1 MSNNNLNAFL
11 EKLQSMSPTNAS
23 KKVFEKKRTATKI
36 YCSTPAAFGKYQLLP
51 INSTISGFP
60 YVTLA
65 NTREIALPRKN
76 VNAAGEMSN
85 YTAWI
90 KLLPLNAYTIKDPET
105 GREVSSLTAAD
116 EKLLKEAYQVWEE
129 LWKETDARNNAMDK
143 VIGKLI
149 RRKNY
154 TIFAAHATNFWSV
167 GDMRNPAKSNFTGL
181 FVVTAKGFLDIV
193 SSSIQDQVLNGAEGD
208 WLDRIY
214 NREKANRS
222 GMMMFSINKQD
233 APGFNISV
241 THNPN
246 AGSYLSDVTISD
258 EDMDMY
264 QNPVEVFL
272 GWQASNQDQDKPS
285 SERRLFNAA
294 LIREAIDFMI
304 TQLAKIRM
312 AKESGTSIQEAI
324 EATNALALSDQPATD
339 TQGRATND
347 PILAEMAEK
356 AQANPGGYGNANVGG
371 SMETIVEKNDN
382 PFATPPVSH
391 IDPISGAPA
400 AQPFSKPA
408 FAGGFGGGNEDNGL
422 PF

>member
-1 MSNNNLNAFL
+1 MSNYNSVDAFL
-11 EKLQSMSPTNAS
+11 EKLQNMSPTNAS
-23 KKVFEKKRTATKI
+23 KKTFEKKRTATKI
-36 YCSTPAAFGKYQLLP
+36 YCSTPTAFGKYQLLP

-76 VNAAGEMSN
+76 VNAAGEMSS

-90 KLLPLNAYTIKDPET
+90 KLLPMSAYTYKDPET

-129 LWKETDARNNAMDK
+129 LWKETDGRNNAMDK

-154 TIFAAHATNFWSV
+154 TVFAAHALNFWSV
-167 GDMRNPAKSNFTGL
+167 GDMRNPAKSNFTAL

-193 SSSIQDQVLNGAEGD
+193 NSNIQDQVLNGASGD
-208 WLDRIY
+208 WLERIY
-214 NREKANRS
+214 NREQSNRS

-241 THNPN
+241 NHNPN
-246 AGSYLSDVTISD
+246 VADYLKDVTISD
-258 EDMDMY
+258 EDMEMY

-272 GWQASNQDQDKPS
+272 GWQASNQDQDKPAC
-285 SERRLFNAA
+285 ERRLFNPA

-304 TQLAKIRM
+304 TQLAKIR
-312 AKESGTSIQEAI
+312 ARANGTTIQEAI
-324 EATNALALSDQPATD
+324 EATNALALSGQIATD
-339 TQGRATND
+339 SQGNVTND

-356 AQANPGGYGNANVGG
+356 AQQSGVNA
-371 SMETIVEKNDN
+371 EKIVENNNN
-382 PFATPPVSH
+382 PFSTPPVSH
-391 IDPISGAPA
+391 IDPMTGTPVNNS
-400 AQPFSKPA
+400 PFNKPS
-408 FAGGFGGGNEDNGL
+408 FGGGFGGGANDL

>member
-1 MSNNNLNAFL
+1 MNNYSVDAFL

-23 KKVFEKKRTATKI
+23 KKTFEKKRTATKV
-36 YCSTPAAFGKYQLLP
+36 YCSTPTAFGKYQLLP

-76 VNAAGEMSN
+76 VNAAGEMTS

-90 KLLPLNAYTIKDPET
+90 KLLPMSAYTIKDPET

-129 LWKETDARNNAMDK
+129 LWKETDGRNNAMDK

-154 TIFAAHATNFWSV
+154 TVFAAHALNFWSV
-167 GDMRNPAKSNFTGL
+167 GDMRNPAKSNFTAL
-181 FVVTAKGFLDIV
+181 FVVTSKGFLDIV
-193 SSSIQDQVLNGAEGD
+193 NSNIQDQVLNGASGD
-208 WLDRIY
+208 WLERIY

-241 THNPN
+241 NHNPN
-246 AGSYLSDVTISD
+246 AANYLTDVVISD

-285 SERRLFNAA
+285 CERRLFNAA

-312 AKESGTSIQEAI
+312 AREAGTSIQEAI
-324 EATNALALSDQPATD
+324 EATNALALSGQEATD
-339 TQGRATND
+339 TQGRVTND

-356 AQANPGGYGNANVGG
+356 ANASSQGGYGNANVGG
-371 SMETIVEKNDN
+371 NAENIVNNNTN

-391 IDPISGAPA
+391 MDPVTGAPVNDS
-400 AQPFSKPA
+400 PFTKPS
-408 FAGGFGGGNEDNGL
+408 FAGGFGGGANDL